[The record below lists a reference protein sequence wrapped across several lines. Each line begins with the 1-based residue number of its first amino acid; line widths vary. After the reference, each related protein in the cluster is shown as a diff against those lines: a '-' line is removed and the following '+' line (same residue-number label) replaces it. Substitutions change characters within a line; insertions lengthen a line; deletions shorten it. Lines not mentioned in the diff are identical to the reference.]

1 VIHLLGSSRGHGGR
15 VQGRRRRIGV
25 AERRFYYTG
34 RLRGGSYELRAYTR
48 VYARACTRARDC
60 VAGGCAEERFRLGII
75 RIRNLFLPRGSTTT
89 TSSYILLFSRRS
101 PPPPPPALRPT
112 GPARSGATT
121 RCTRAATSMEEPS
134 INPGVKCSA
143 GGYVIFQSFM
153 ALSRARRMPSEM
165 PRIRARKELHKR
177 LRSQHAD
184 RASRRVTFLNGWLA
198 KIISRHS
205 SLSSTLG
212 KVEKS
217 GK

>member
-101 PPPPPPALRPT
+101 PPPAPRPPPNRACPIRGHDQMHT
-112 GPARSGATT
+112 SSHFHGGAEYKP
-121 RCTRAATSMEEPS
+121 RCQ
-134 INPGVKCSA
+134 V
-143 GGYVIFQSFM
+143 
-153 ALSRARRMPSEM
+153 LSRWLRYFPELYGSIPCSPDAIRNAANPSPEG
-165 PRIRARKELHKR
+165 I
-177 LRSQHAD
+177 
-184 RASRRVTFLNGWLA
+184 T
-198 KIISRHS
+198 
-205 SLSSTLG
+205 
-212 KVEKS
+212 
-217 GK
+217 